1 MNSFSRRTALKGTLA
16 VLALGPALAACGGKD
31 NSSGS
36 AASSGG
42 SATLTYWASNRA
54 PAWTTTR
61 RC

>member
-36 AASSGG
+36 ASSSGG
-42 SATLTYWASNRA
+42 
-54 PAWTTTR
+54 
-61 RC
+61 